1 MAILGLVH
9 SFVLNQ
15 RAVGNNTMNKSVQTL
30 TALAFA
36 ATLAGCATTGQ
47 SDPRDPLEPMNRA
60 VFTFNDSVDK
70 AVFKPLAKGYKAVT
84 PRLVQSGV
92 RNVFSNLD
100 DVTEF
105 ANNLLQFKIQAASS
119 DLMRITVNTTFGI
132 LGLFDVASEMRLP
145 KHNED
150 FGQTLGRWGFHSGPY
165 LVLPLVG
172 SSSFRDGI
180 GLAVDSTYLDPV
192 YQIHPIAS
200 RNQTI
205 AFKTVSR
212 RADLLD
218 ASNILEQA
226 ALDKYDY
233 TRDFYLQRRRGLVYD
248 GHPPPEPD
256 DAE

>member
-1 MAILGLVH
+1 MK
-9 SFVLNQ
+9 N
-15 RAVGNNTMNKSVQTL
+15 RAPTL
-30 TALAFA
+30 TVLALAA
-36 ATLAGCATTGQ
+36 SLAGCATTGEPN
-47 SDPRDPLEPMNRA
+47 PRDPLEPMNRA
-60 VFTFNDSVDK
+60 IFTFNDSVDK

-84 PRLVQSGV
+84 PTPVQNGV

-119 DLMRITVNTTFGI
+119 DLMRVAVNSTFGF
-132 LGLFDVASEMRLP
+132 LGLFDIASEMRLP

-165 LVLPLVG
+165 LVLPLLG
-172 SSSFRDGI
+172 SSSFRDGV
-180 GLAVDSTYLDPV
+180 GLAVDSNYLDPI
-192 YQIHPIAS
+192 YKIKHIAS
-200 RNQTI
+200 RNDALAVKSI
-205 AFKTVSR
+205 SR

-218 ASNILEQA
+218 ASNILEEA

-233 TRDFYLQRRRGLVYD
+233 TRDFYLERRRGLVYD

>member
-1 MAILGLVH
+1 MK
-9 SFVLNQ
+9 N
-15 RAVGNNTMNKSVQTL
+15 RAPTL
-30 TALAFA
+30 TVFALAA
-36 ATLAGCATTGQ
+36 SLAGCATTGEPN
-47 SDPRDPLEPMNRA
+47 PRDPLEPMNRA
-60 VFTFNDSVDK
+60 IFTFNDSVDK

-84 PRLVQSGV
+84 PTPVQNGV

-119 DLMRITVNTTFGI
+119 DLMRVAVNSTFGF
-132 LGLFDVASEMRLP
+132 LGLFDIASEMRLP

-165 LVLPLVG
+165 LVLPLLG
-172 SSSFRDGI
+172 SSSFRDGV
-180 GLAVDSTYLDPV
+180 GLAVDSNYLDPI
-192 YQIHPIAS
+192 YKIKHIAS
-200 RNQTI
+200 RNDALAVKSI
-205 AFKTVSR
+205 SR

-218 ASNILEQA
+218 ASNILEEA

-233 TRDFYLQRRRGLVYD
+233 TRDFYLERRRGLVYD

>member
-1 MAILGLVH
+1 MK
-9 SFVLNQ
+9 N
-15 RAVGNNTMNKSVQTL
+15 RAPTL
-30 TALAFA
+30 TVLALAA
-36 ATLAGCATTGQ
+36 SLAGCATTGEPN
-47 SDPRDPLEPMNRA
+47 PRDPLEPMNRA
-60 VFTFNDSVDK
+60 IFTFNDSVDK

-84 PRLVQSGV
+84 PTPVQNGV

-105 ANNLLQFKIQAASS
+105 ANNLLQFKIQAAST
-119 DLMRITVNTTFGI
+119 DLMRVAVNSTFGF
-132 LGLFDVASEMRLP
+132 LGLFDIASEMRLP

-165 LVLPLVG
+165 LVLPLLG
-172 SSSFRDGI
+172 SSSFRDGV
-180 GLAVDSTYLDPV
+180 GLAVDSNYLDPI
-192 YQIHPIAS
+192 YKIKHIAS
-200 RNQTI
+200 RNDALAVKSI
-205 AFKTVSR
+205 SR

-218 ASNILEQA
+218 ASNILEEA

-233 TRDFYLQRRRGLVYD
+233 TRDFYLERRRGLVYD

>member
-1 MAILGLVH
+1 MT
-9 SFVLNQ
+9 N
-15 RAVGNNTMNKSVQTL
+15 RAQTL
-30 TALAFA
+30 SVLACAAL
-36 ATLAGCATTGQ
+36 LAGCATTGE

-60 VFTFNDSVDK
+60 VFKFNDSVDK
-70 AVFKPLAKGYKAVT
+70 AVFKPVAKGYKAVT
-84 PRLVQSGV
+84 PKLVQSGV

-105 ANNLLQFKIQAASS
+105 ANNLLQFKIQAAST
-119 DLMRITVNTTFGI
+119 DLMRVAVNSTFGF
-132 LGLFDVASEMRLP
+132 LGLFDIASEMRLP

-172 SSSFRDGI
+172 PSSFRDGV
-180 GLAVDSTYLDPV
+180 GLAVDSSYLDPI
-192 YQIHPIAS
+192 YQIDPIAT

-205 AFKTVSR
+205 GLKTVSR